1 MDTAFFSASRIQCP
15 GFSGQGSFTASN
27 GHIGYNGTYTVDYA
41 ANADTLWMETVLS
54 TQSDAKIDKATAR
67 VFVRRTNDPMHVDSV
82 FVSEADELRLGKQ
95 FDADLHANASEYPL
109 YTSDPSVGAYVQNV
123 FDKVSAAIPAS
134 EKPSYPF
141 QKVLMIDNDSV
152 VNAFAVPGGY
162 IYVYTGLIRALKNEN
177 ELAAVL
183 GHEISHV
190 THHHYRNQLA
200 KQYGVQTLV
209 SLLTGTNIQVA
220 QVSAGLAGLSFSRDD
235 EYDADSTGT
244 YLIGGSGYN
253 SLGMATFLER
263 ASTGISVTMFST
275 HPDNADR
282 VAKVKAQVNA
292 SASLKALAYGSD
304 GNPRTDDLQL
314 VGTFSTLKAKF
325 P

>member
-1 MDTAFFSASRIQCP
+1 MDAISGLAIWHSTAYIQCMKIFRSRLFKVLP
-15 GFSGQGSFTASN
+15 
-27 GHIGYNGTYTVDYA
+27 
-41 ANADTLWMETVLS
+41 LLVLS
-54 TQSDAKIDKATAR
+54 MSLSQCSCSD
-67 VFVRRTNDPMHVDSV
+67 VMGSV
-82 FVSEADELRLGKQ
+82 FVSEADELRLGQQ
-95 FDADLHANASEYPL
+95 FDADLRANSTEYPL

-123 FDKVSAAIPAS
+123 FDKVSAAIPS
-134 EKPSYPF
+134 DERPSYPL
-141 QKVLMIDNDSV
+141 QKVQMIDKDSV

-209 SLLTGTNIQVA
+209 SLLTGTNSQVA
-220 QVSAGLAGLSFSRDD
+220 QVAAGLAGLSFSRDD
-235 EYDADSTGT
+235 EYDADNSGT
-244 YLIGGSGYN
+244 SLIGTAGYN
-253 SLGMATFLER
+253 PLGVATFFER
-263 ASTGISVTMFST
+263 QGTGSTITILST

-282 VAKVKAQVNA
+282 VAKVKAQVNG
-292 SASLKALAYGSD
+292 SSSLKALAYGSD
-304 GNPRTDDLQL
+304 GNPRTDNLQL